1 MVVGPSHVLPAS
13 VEKQQP
19 IFSRDQAPDL
29 KHFPRNKG
37 GGGIIL
43 RIIKYTMN

>member
-13 VEKQQP
+13 AEKQQP

-29 KHFPRNKG
+29 KHFPTKKMQETNRSK
-37 GGGIIL
+37 
-43 RIIKYTMN
+43 KHA